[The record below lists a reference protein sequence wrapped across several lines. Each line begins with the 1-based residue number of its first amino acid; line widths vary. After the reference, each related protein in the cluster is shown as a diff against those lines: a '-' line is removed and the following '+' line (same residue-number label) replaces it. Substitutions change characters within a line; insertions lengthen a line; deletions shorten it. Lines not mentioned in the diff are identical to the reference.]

1 LNPKLTPVIEEIIFH
16 AMERD
21 PKRRNQS
28 AAAMKKE
35 LDDYESV
42 EMTNRHTRLQA
53 PQVWKSRIRLVPM
66 IAIFVVEQG
75 LIFLILFWYFHQQHR
90 K

>member
-1 LNPKLTPVIEEIIFH
+1 VIEEIILH

-21 PKRRNQS
+21 PKRRYQS

-35 LDDYESV
+35 LDDYELV

-53 PQVWKSRIRLVPM
+53 PQVWKSRIRMVPM
-66 IAIFVVEQG
+66 IAIFVVVQG
-75 LIFLILFWYFHQQHR
+75 LIFLLLFWCFHQPHR

>member
-1 LNPKLTPVIEEIIFH
+1 MIEEIILH

-21 PKRRNQS
+21 PKRRYQS

-53 PQVWKSRIRLVPM
+53 PQVWKSRIRMVPM
-66 IAIFVVEQG
+66 IAIFVVVQG
-75 LIFLILFWYFHQQHR
+75 LIFLLLFWCFHQPHR

>member
-1 LNPKLTPVIEEIIFH
+1 LNPKLTPVFEEIIFH

-21 PKRRNQS
+21 PKRRYQS

-53 PQVWKSRIRLVPM
+53 PQVWKSRFRMAPM
-66 IAIFVVEQG
+66 IANFVVVQG
-75 LIFLILFWYFHQQHR
+75 LIFLVLFWYFHQQHR

>member
-1 LNPKLTPVIEEIIFH
+1 MIEEIIFH

-21 PKRRNQS
+21 PKRRYQS

-42 EMTNRHTRLQA
+42 EMTNRHSRLQA
-53 PQVWKSRIRLVPM
+53 PQVWKSRFRMVPM
-66 IAIFVVEQG
+66 IAIFVVVQG
-75 LIFLILFWYFHQQHR
+75 LIFLVLFWYFHQQHR